1 LTTGL
6 RLGVIGAAIGIAAAL
21 AATRLMASL
30 LYGVSAIDAVSFAAA
45 ALMVLTIALAASF
58 VPAWRAART
67 DPLIALRH
75 H

>member
-1 LTTGL
+1 MTTGL